1 VIIVTGGAGFI
12 GSNIVAALEARGET
26 EVVVCDSLGDGDKWR
41 NIAKR
46 DLARILPPEALY
58 DFLEAQ
64 RGVIDAVFHM
74 GAISSTTATDADL
87 VIANNFNFS
96 LMLWE
101 WCVLAEARFIYAS
114 SAATYGDGSEG
125 FDDDGSI
132 DALRQLRP
140 LNLYGWSKHLFDRRI
155 ARMNTEGR
163 PTPPQ
168 WAGLKFFNVFGPN
181 EYHKGPMRSVV
192 QQLHEQISAGDAVR
206 LFRSHHPNY
215 SDGGQMRDFVSVDDC
230 VDVIMWLFDT
240 PEVSGLF
247 NLGTGAARSFADLAR
262 AVYATIGLEPHIE
275 FIDTP
280 KEIRDKY
287 QYFTQANMAKL
298 RAAGCNHKFQSL
310 DYGVDNYVRNFLDQT
325 DPYR

>member
-1 VIIVTGGAGFI
+1 MIIVTGGAGFI

>member
-1 VIIVTGGAGFI
+1 MIIVTGGAGFI

-46 DLARILPPEALY
+46 DLARILPPAALS
-58 DFLEAQ
+58 DFLEGQ

-87 VIANNFNFS
+87 VIANNLNFS

-132 DALRQLRP
+132 DALRELRP

-155 ARMNTEGR
+155 ARLHAEGR

-181 EYHKGPMRSVV
+181 EYHKGPMRSVA
-192 QQLHEQISAGDAVR
+192 QQLYEQISAGDAVR

-215 SDGGQMRDFVSVDDC
+215 SDGEQMRDFVSVDDC
-230 VDVIMWLFDT
+230 VDVMMWLFDA